1 MRVAFY
7 LFFGNLIALYMVLN
21 LWEFVYEKGETYPDV
36 VYTILDFY
44 YDHPVWYIAPFILFL
59 NDVLNLGPE
68 SFAQVSLV
76 FIINAAVWA
85 LMVHTLLWLIL
96 RWNFPVWKSFR
107 LPKE

>member
-44 YDHPVWYIAPFILFL
+44 YEHLVWYIAPFILFL